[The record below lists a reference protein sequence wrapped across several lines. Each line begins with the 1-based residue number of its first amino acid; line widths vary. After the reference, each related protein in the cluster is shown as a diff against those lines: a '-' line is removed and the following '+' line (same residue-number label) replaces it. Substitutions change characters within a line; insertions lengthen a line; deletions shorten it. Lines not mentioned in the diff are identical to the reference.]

1 MKNQKRSLKI
11 EADGLKRKLSAGIEQ
26 RENLLEVAERLRLV
40 APGAMQLDQKMLIL
54 QAFQVRVVADGRE
67 GWGLTLGSGIPA

>member
-26 RENLLEVAERLRLV
+26 RENLLEVAEQLRLV
-40 APGAMQLDQKMLIL
+40 APGAMQLDRKMLIL

-67 GWGLTLGSGIPA
+67 NWGLTLGSGIPA